1 MKKNNKQG
9 MWINQEIIDDTNL
22 DCADRFILS
31 EIYSLCKLPNGCIA
45 ADEHFA
51 KIIRKSISN
60 TNKRVNRLKEL
71 GYINTFIHT
80 KNKKILGRTITIN
93 KKEKNDLVL
102 ENFEVSISKDE
113 DLVFQ
118 DVEISISKE
127 EDLVFQNFEV
137 SISPVNINN
146 TITNSHIISQETNQ
160 YTGEETFSKKVNLGN
175 SAFQVLSNTYQE
187 LSFKLMNISSIGDKV
202 FNYAS
207 HEGIKNLKLDID
219 KKESDELV
227 PLLLQFIEV
236 DRQLYGNK

>member
-1 MKKNNKQG
+1 

-160 YTGEETFSKKVNLGN
+160 YTGEEIFSKKVNLGN
-175 SAFQVLSNTYQE
+175 STYQVLSNTYQE

>member
-1 MKKNNKQG
+1 MKKNNKKG
-9 MWINQEIIDDTNL
+9 MWINQEIIDDKNL

-80 KNKKILGRTITIN
+80 INKKILGRTITIN
-93 KKEKNDLVL
+93 KKEKNDLAFQNV
-102 ENFEVSISKDE
+102 EV
-113 DLVFQ
+113 
-118 DVEISISKE
+118 SISKE
-127 EDLVFQNFEV
+127 EDLVFQNVEV

-146 TITNSHIISQETNQ
+146 TITNSYIINQETNQ
-160 YTGEETFSKKVNLGN
+160 YTGEETFTKKVNMGN
-175 SAFQVLSNTYQE
+175 STYQVLSNTYQE
-187 LSFKLMNISSIGDKV
+187 LSFKLMNNSSIGDKV

-236 DRQLYGNK
+236 DRQLFGN

>member
-1 MKKNNKQG
+1 MKKNNKKG
-9 MWINQEIIDDTNL
+9 MWINQEIIDDKNL

-51 KIIRKSISN
+51 KIINKSISN

-71 GYINTFIHT
+71 GYINTFIQT

-93 KKEKNDLVL
+93 NKEKN
-102 ENFEVSISKDE
+102 

-127 EDLVFQNFEV
+127 EDLVFQNVEV

-146 TITNSHIISQETNQ
+146 TITNSYIINQETNQ
-160 YTGEETFSKKVNLGN
+160 YTGEEIFSKKVNLGN

-187 LSFKLMNISSIGDKV
+187 LIFKLMNISSIGDKV

-219 KKESDELV
+219 RKESDELV

>member
-1 MKKNNKQG
+1 MKKNNKKG
-9 MWINQEIIDDTNL
+9 MWINQEIIDDKNL

-80 KNKKILGRTITIN
+80 INKKILGRTITIN
-93 KKEKNDLVL
+93 KKEKNDLAFQNV
-102 ENFEVSISKDE
+102 EV
-113 DLVFQ
+113 
-118 DVEISISKE
+118 SISKE
-127 EDLVFQNFEV
+127 EDLVFQNVEV

-146 TITNSHIISQETNQ
+146 TITNSYIINQETNQ
-160 YTGEETFSKKVNLGN
+160 YTGEEIFSKKVNLGN

-187 LSFKLMNISSIGDKV
+187 LIFKLMNISSIGDKV

-219 KKESDELV
+219 RKESDELV

>member
-1 MKKNNKQG
+1 MKKNNKKG
-9 MWINQEIIDDTNL
+9 MWINQEIIDDKNL

-51 KIIRKSISN
+51 KIINKSISN

-93 KKEKNDLVL
+93 KKEKNDLV
-102 ENFEVSISKDE
+102 
-113 DLVFQ
+113 FQ
-118 DVEISISKE
+118 NVEISISKE
-127 EDLVFQNFEV
+127 EDLVFQNVEV

-146 TITNSHIISQETNQ
+146 TITNSYIINQETNQ
-160 YTGEETFSKKVNLGN
+160 YTGEETFSKKINMGN
-175 SAFQVLSNTYQE
+175 STYQVLSNTYQE
-187 LSFKLMNISSIGDKV
+187 LSFKLMNNSSIGDKV

>member
-1 MKKNNKQG
+1 MKKNNKKG
-9 MWINQEIIDDTNL
+9 MWINQEIIDDKNL

-51 KIIRKSISN
+51 KIINKSISN

-80 KNKKILGRTITIN
+80 INKKILGRTITIN
-93 KKEKNDLVL
+93 KKEKNDLAFQNV
-102 ENFEVSISKDE
+102 EV
-113 DLVFQ
+113 
-118 DVEISISKE
+118 SISKE
-127 EDLVFQNFEV
+127 EDLVFQNVEV
-137 SISPVNINN
+137 SISPVNINK
-146 TITNSHIISQETNQ
+146 TITNSYIINQETNQ
-160 YTGEETFSKKVNLGN
+160 YTGEEINSKKVNLGN

-187 LSFKLMNISSIGDKV
+187 LLFKLMNISSIGDKV

>member
-1 MKKNNKQG
+1 MKKNNKKG
-9 MWINQEIIDDTNL
+9 VWIDQEIMIDTNL

-51 KIIRKSISN
+51 KIINKSISN

-102 ENFEVSISKDE
+102 ENVEVSISKDE

-127 EDLVFQNFEV
+127 EDLVFQNVEV

-146 TITNSHIISQETNQ
+146 TITNSHIINQETNQ

-175 SAFQVLSNTYQE
+175 STFQVLRNTHQE
-187 LSFKLMNISSIGDKV
+187 LSYKLMNNSSIGDKV

-236 DRQLYGNK
+236 DRQLYGN

>member
-1 MKKNNKQG
+1 

-102 ENFEVSISKDE
+102 ENVEVSISKDE

-175 SAFQVLSNTYQE
+175 STFQVLRNTHQE
-187 LSFKLMNISSIGDKV
+187 LSYKLMNNSSIGDKV

>member
-1 MKKNNKQG
+1 MKKNNKKG
-9 MWINQEIIDDTNL
+9 MWINQEIIDDKNL

-80 KNKKILGRTITIN
+80 INKKILGRTITIN
-93 KKEKNDLVL
+93 KKEKNDLAFQNV
-102 ENFEVSISKDE
+102 EV
-113 DLVFQ
+113 
-118 DVEISISKE
+118 SISKE
-127 EDLVFQNFEV
+127 EDLVFQNVEV

-146 TITNSHIISQETNQ
+146 TITNSYIINQETNQ
-160 YTGEETFSKKVNLGN
+160 YTGEETFTKKVNMGN
-175 SAFQVLSNTYQE
+175 SAYQVLSNTYQE

-236 DRQLYGNK
+236 DRQLFGN